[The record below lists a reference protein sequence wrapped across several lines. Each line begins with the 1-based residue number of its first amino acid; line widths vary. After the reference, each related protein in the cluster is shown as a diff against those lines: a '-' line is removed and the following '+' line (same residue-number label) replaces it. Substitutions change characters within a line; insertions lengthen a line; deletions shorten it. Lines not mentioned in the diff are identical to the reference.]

1 MKQVFS
7 GCYSKLFRLYKEHVE
22 NGKMLAEVTVPLVHY
37 FYLLSC
43 WSEAHE
49 LVFLEMLKLKG

>member
-43 WSEAHE
+43 
-49 LVFLEMLKLKG
+49 